1 MTSFKRAGA
10 ILLAGTACIA
20 LSACGADDIA
30 SPGTGGN
37 VIINPAPS
45 PSPSPSPSPTP
56 TPGVTPASGCP
67 TIADPQGL
75 TDGGTIEGPTG
86 TYRVCVLPSR
96 INKSV
101 TLTKIAGLLY
111 QLPGRV
117 DVGTDGGATASAN
130 DTNVTLTIDPG
141 VIVYANTGVAWLAV
155 NRGNKIH
162 AVGTATQPIIFTSRD
177 NVLGLNTDNSSGQWG
192 GVVLMGRAPVTDC
205 TVAPNATPG
214 TAQCE
219 RQTEGAVDPAIYGGA
234 TGNDSSGQM
243 SFVQIRYS
251 GYVLSANNELQSL
264 TPEGVGSGTK
274 LDHIMSFNSSD
285 DGAEFF
291 GRNRQNEV
299 GVAVRQKALHRA
311 LARPLPEPAAVHE
324 GLQRHIELIGV
335 ARGRIHEALDA
346 PGDMRDEQIRREQSG
361 RGDPSQPKHPDH
373 PHAGEK
379 EQRAPDCK
387 HQHGLAEVRLGDQ
400 KRNQH
405 QQQRQRHRGRRHFR
419 ASCRFREQPRH
430 NNDEGWLR
438 GFGGLDVDAEQSDPA
453 PRTLDLGTK
462 QQRRDDQHQR
472 KREHDQRAPPNVLG
486 RQERCCDHHDD
497 RRDEEQHMAIE
508 EVKRIEADA
517 HRDRRAGRQR
527 QDDACNHQRKDC
539 SQQQPIHRPPPFAK
553 RRALFAGDHDEASS
567 FTGST
572 EPSARTRSR
581 KRSPRF
587 SKLGN

>member
-1 MTSFKRAGA
+1 MTSFKRAGM
-10 ILLAGTACIA
+10 ILLAGAACIA

-75 TDGGTIEGPTG
+75 TDGGTITGPTG

-117 DVGTDGGATASAN
+117 DVGADGGATASAN

-141 VIVYANTGVAWLAV
+141 VILYANTGVAWLAV

-219 RQTEGAVDPAIYGGA
+219 RQTEGAVDPAYYGGA
-234 TGNDSSGQM
+234 SPDDSSGQM

-291 GRNRQNEV
+291 GGHVNLKYFVSIGAEDDNLDTDA
-299 GVAVRQKALHRA
+299 GVQAKFQYV
-311 LARPLPEPAAVHE
+311 LAI
-324 GLQRHIELIGV
+324 QR
-335 ARGRIHEALDA
+335 
-346 PGDMRDEQIRREQSG
+346 
-361 RGDPSQPKHPDH
+361 
-373 PHAGEK
+373 
-379 EQRAPDCK
+379 
-387 HQHGLAEVRLGDQ
+387 
-400 KRNQH
+400 
-405 QQQRQRHRGRRHFR
+405 
-419 ASCRFREQPRH
+419 
-430 NNDEGWLR
+430 
-438 GFGGLDVDAEQSDPA
+438 
-453 PRTLDLGTK
+453 
-462 QQRRDDQHQR
+462 
-472 KREHDQRAPPNVLG
+472 PNVG
-486 RQERCCDHHDD
+486 DT
-497 RRDEEQHMAIE
+497 M
-508 EVKRIEADA
+508 IEADSDNA
-517 HRDRRAGRQR
+517 VDGNIPRQHTFLSNFTFIQKQNAGADGAAILLRGGADYNMSNGILVSPGYSCLNISRPATIQATNSA
-527 QDDACNHQRKDC
+527 QDDLGPPVFNSVVMQCGTPPYVGSNGVTADQVKTVFGAGAHNNSDTFAPTLANIFMNGAKEAAVTPFDAHTIDAFFDTADHIGAVKDGNDTWYKGWTC
-539 SQQQPIHRPPPFAK
+539 
-553 RRALFAGDHDEASS
+553 DSS
-567 FTGST
+567 T
-572 EPSARTRSR
+572 AD
-581 KRSPRF
+581 
-587 SKLGN
+587 LGNGNLCTSLPTS